1 MMTDPNTTA
10 AQAVPLRD
18 AFEAWFA
25 DSRKGKGKNHAPT
38 FARLSDDTY
47 ADDSTQRHWW
57 TWQNA
62 AAAAVAAVAAERERW
77 QRIFENAQA
86 VTTGSEDKIDYFQ
99 VPSHLMAALALALDE
114 APTNT

>member
-1 MMTDPNTTA
+1 MTTPNTTA
-10 AQAVPLRD
+10 AKAVPLHGKKSLGQI
-18 AFEAWFA
+18 AYEALCKRNGDKRRWSEVKDYAAEVA
-25 DSRKGKGKNHAPT
+25 DWESVGEAV
-38 FARLSDDTY
+38 
-47 ADDSTQRHWW
+47 
-57 TWQNA
+57 A
-62 AAAAVAAVAAERERW
+62 AAAVAAERERW